1 MHPCSAALDYGVIHA
16 GRIVVVVD
24 AEVTLFVVTSVSFSF
39 ADVTDIFVVVVVC
52 SLSSVV
58 TAAVVVVV
66 SLTASVSALLSDD
79 VLFAHAVSSTDS
91 SRMSIFLC
99 I

>member
-1 MHPCSAALDYGVIHA
+1 MDTGCE
-16 GRIVVVVD
+16 VVVVVLSVD
-24 AEVTLFVVTSVSFSF
+24 DFVDVSVLEELSVSFSDI
-39 ADVTDIFVVVVVC
+39 DVVVVVVVC

-79 VLFAHAVSSTDS
+79 VLFAHAVSNTDS